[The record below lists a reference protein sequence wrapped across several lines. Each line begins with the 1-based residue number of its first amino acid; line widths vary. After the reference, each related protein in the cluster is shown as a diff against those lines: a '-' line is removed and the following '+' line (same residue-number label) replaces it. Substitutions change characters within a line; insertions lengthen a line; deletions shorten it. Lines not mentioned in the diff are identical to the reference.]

1 MYADDTTLVGNLSN
15 FDNNNG
21 NDCNTNITIALASL
35 DDWLKLN
42 KISLN
47 EKKTKVMMFYSQQR
61 EVTIIR
67 LNMNNTDLE
76 PITDFNFL
84 GIIIN
89 KHVKWNNHIN
99 EIANNMTRA
108 NNILNRPKH
117 FGTRHICKY
126 L

>member
-21 NDCNTNITIALASL
+21 NDCNKNITIELASL

-61 EVTIIR
+61 EVPIIR

-99 EIANNMTRA
+99 EIGQFRVQVNQQASFRNCFNCG
-108 NNILNRPKH
+108 K
-117 FGTRHICKY
+117 
-126 L
+126 